1 MPGNLQKEGTPLDK
15 EVDVPRNLRRHG
27 ILSAVFMELVKCLIS
42 MSVMVA

>member
-15 EVDVPRNLRRHG
+15 QVDVPRNLRRHG

-42 MSVMVA
+42 MPVMVA